1 MLIRMKFHTLQ
12 KKGKKFIWKTGV
24 PNIQGKNIKK
34 SPLFHMCY
42 DTMSLENNST
52 FTKTFIM
59 IQYIFI
65 PKEDEPLN

>member
-1 MLIRMKFHTLQ
+1 
-12 KKGKKFIWKTGV
+12 
-24 PNIQGKNIKK
+24 
-34 SPLFHMCY
+34 MCY

-65 PKEDEPLN
+65 PEEDEPLN